1 MPLQMSEADSTSPD
15 VLLLVSGDS
24 PLLTLVLLPQTVLL
38 PTSFPEIDL
47 SVRVVSAVQM
57 NFPGR
62 HPSSLPP

>member
-38 PTSFPEIDL
+38 PWLIASDPHFISRD
-47 SVRVVSAVQM
+47 
-57 NFPGR
+57 
-62 HPSSLPP
+62 